1 MDEPAFDG
9 LPPRILLVSTA
20 TAFGGTEQVLL
31 DSARRLVA
39 AGERVEAWVAHGSG
53 GDALVRALREAG
65 VRSERWGEVGA
76 SGAHFGA
83 TVRRLRE
90 RPPAVVHLHLPWPHA
105 NAWFPVAARLAGVP
119 AVVTTEHLLFPE
131 RHARDDLRK
140 RFTGRFVDRAIA
152 VSHAIGDT
160 LVEAWGYHASRVR
173 VIPNGVDLVRFSGPD
188 PERRARGRE
197 RLDVAPDAP
206 LIGSLGRLEEQKG
219 FAALVR
225 AAGRLASEFPRLRVA
240 IAGEGALAG
249 DLAAIA
255 RDCGAAG
262 ALILPGRTDA
272 VPDFLAALDLFVL
285 PSLWE
290 GMPLSLLEAMAMG
303 APVVATD
310 TPGALEI
317 LGESG
322 TRGIVVRRDDDVA
335 LAGAVASV
343 LREPERAAALA
354 RAGLAHARREHDLS
368 RLFPRLT
375 AVYDEVL
382 EPAAR

>member
-1 MDEPAFDG
+1 MDEPALDG

-31 DSARRLVA
+31 DSARRLNA
-39 AGERVEAWVAHGSG
+39 AGERVEAWVAPGSG
-53 GDALVRALREAG
+53 GDALVGALREAG
-65 VRSERWGEVGA
+65 VPSQRWREVA
-76 SGAHFGA
+76 SGGAHLGA

-90 RPPAVVHLHLPWPHA
+90 RSPGVVHLHLPWPHA

-119 AVVTTEHLLFPE
+119 VVTTEHLLFPE

-152 VSHAIGDT
+152 VSRTIGDT
-160 LVEAWGYHASRVR
+160 LVDAWGYHASRVR
-173 VIPNGVDLVRFSGPD
+173 VIPNGVDLARFSGPD
-188 PERRARGRE
+188 SARRARARE
-197 RLDVAPDAP
+197 RLGVAPDAP

-219 FAALVR
+219 FASLVR
-225 AAGRLASEFPRLRVA
+225 AAALLAREFPRLRVA
-240 IAGEGALAG
+240 IAGEGALANG
-249 DLAAIA
+249 LVAIA
-255 RDCGAAG
+255 REAG
-262 ALILPGRTDA
+262 IADALILPGRTDA
-272 VPDFLAALDLFVL
+272 APDFLAALDIFVL

-303 APVVATD
+303 LPVVATD
-310 TPGALEI
+310 TPGSLEV

-322 TRGIVVRRDDDVA
+322 SRGIVVRRGDDAA
-335 LAGAVASV
+335 LAGAIATV

-354 RAGLAHARREHDLS
+354 RAGLAHARGEHDLA